1 MDLHDPQKREKKK
14 RQLGEYTAI
23 FTSRLDKNEYL
34 FAFIIDRLSFLSVS
48 CFWFLV
54 SFYGCHS
61 LIFIFFWWVYMII
74 LSDKYW
80 VNQAIDVT
88 KVVRIFSGLLR
99 RMWKK
104 KFLSFKKAP

>member
-61 LIFIFFWWVYMII
+61 LIFIFF
-74 LSDKYW
+74 DEF
-80 VNQAIDVT
+80 T
-88 KVVRIFSGLLR
+88 
-99 RMWKK
+99 
-104 KFLSFKKAP
+104 LSFCQTNIGRINQ